1 VARPRAASAGLRA
14 RTPRAAAALALAL
27 ALGLGTGVGLPGTA
41 ALALDLPLPP
51 DGEAVVG
58 RIRRVR
64 ATEADTLLDIARRFD
79 LGYEE
84 IVAANP
90 GVDPWLPGAGTRVA
104 VPTRFVLPP
113 GPRIGM
119 VINTAEMRLYF
130 YPAPDTPWE
139 RRRVVTHP
147 VGVGRVGLETP
158 RGEFTVKDKVE
169 GPSWTVP
176 PELAAQFTA
185 EGLAFEPVMPPG
197 PDNPLGDYAL
207 ILDKPGYA
215 IHGTNHPWMIGMR
228 VSHGC
233 VRLYPEDISALFRR
247 VPQGTP
253 VRIVSL
259 PYKVGRQDG
268 VWYLEAMNLDT
279 PEARVTGAAL
289 ADLLR
294 GVGLADLTAAAA
306 VAGGVVTANRG
317 VPTPITPRERPAGA
331 APPVAGPGDA
341 PERD

>member
-1 VARPRAASAGLRA
+1 MARPRAASFR
-14 RTPRAAAALALAL
+14 RRPAAAAPALGVGL
-27 ALGLGTGVGLPGTA
+27 GIGLSVALGLLPGA
-41 ALALDLPLPP
+41 APALDLPLPAE
-51 DGEAVVG
+51 GEAVVG
-58 RIRRVR
+58 HIRHVR
-64 ATEADTLLDIARRFD
+64 ATAADTLLDIARRFD

-90 GVDPWLPGAGTRVA
+90 GIDPWLPGAGTRVT

-147 VGVGRVGLETP
+147 VGTGRVGLETP
-158 RGEFTVKDKVE
+158 HGAFTVKDKVE

-176 PELAAQFTA
+176 PDLAAQFRA
-185 EGLAFEPVMPPG
+185 QGLAFEPVMPPG
-197 PDNPLGDYAL
+197 PGNPLGDYAL
-207 ILDKPGYA
+207 ILDQPGYS
-215 IHGTNHPWMIGMR
+215 IHGTNHPWLIGMR

-233 VRLYPEDISALFRR
+233 VRLFPEDIGTLFRR

-259 PYKVGRQDG
+259 PYKAGRQDG
-268 VWYLEAMNLDT
+268 VWYLEAMNPDG
-279 PEARVTGAAL
+279 PGAGVTGAAL

-294 GVGLADLTAAAA
+294 GVGLGDLNAAAA

-317 VPTPITPRERPAGA
+317 VPTPLTPRAPGA
-331 APPVAGPGDA
+331 AA
-341 PERD
+341 PARVPAAPDRD